1 MMKNLLEKIIPK
13 SLIVKIYKNIPIPLS
28 LKKKIVCFFN
38 KKFLVAVQGIVM
50 NDKNEILLLKHT
62 YRDLP
67 WGIPGGWMEYES
79 PEEGIVREVYEE
91 TSMKIKSERVIASI
105 YNSKPDRIDI
115 YIKCSYLEGEFK
127 ESPEV
132 SDYGFFKVGCWP
144 KGMPSAQI
152 EVLHKLLSHAE

>member
-1 MMKNLLEKIIPK
+1 MKNLLEKIIPE
-13 SLIVKIYKNIPIPLS
+13 SLIIKIYKNIPIPLS

-38 KKFLVAVQGIVM
+38 KKFLVAVQGIVL

-79 PEEGIVREVYEE
+79 PEEGIVREVHEE
-91 TSMKIKSERVIASI
+91 TSMKIKSEKIIASI
-105 YNSKPDRIDI
+105 YNSKPHRIDI

-144 KGMPSAQI
+144 EGMPNAQI

>member
-1 MMKNLLEKIIPK
+1 MKNLLEKIIPE
-13 SLIVKIYKNIPIPLS
+13 SLIIKIYKNIPIPLS

-91 TSMKIKSERVIASI
+91 TSMKIKSEKIIASI
-105 YNSKPDRIDI
+105 YNSKPHRIDI

-132 SDYGFFKVGCWP
+132 SDYGFLKLDVGLKECLML
-144 KGMPSAQI
+144 K
-152 EVLHKLLSHAE
+152 